1 MAIAPLSSDV
11 PDSTHAMRPAIEVR
25 GLTKRY
31 RGGVV
36 ANDAIDLAIREGT
49 MLGVLGHNGAGKTTL
64 MKAMVGLV
72 EARRGDG
79 APDVLGLA
87 PLRSRVELLKSV
99 CYIPDVAILPRWAR
113 VGELITLMSGLHP
126 RFSAARAL
134 ALLKRDNGCVL
145 EWHLIGPIDQ
155 GEAVRRLRDVA
166 ATRAKEYAEAVDP
179 VSRVDLSK
187 MNG

>member
-1 MAIAPLSSDV
+1 MTENDIERVHAESPCLCSSCRDGILE
-11 PDSTHAMRPAIEVR
+11 RIER
-25 GLTKRY
+25 GE
-31 RGGVV
+31 
-36 ANDAIDLAIREGT
+36 AIDWIYCP
-49 MLGVLGHNGAGKTTL
+49 HNQT
-64 MKAMVGLV
+64 
-72 EARRGDG
+72 
-79 APDVLGLA
+79 
-87 PLRSRVELLKSV
+87 
-99 CYIPDVAILPRWAR
+99 
-113 VGELITLMSGLHP
+113 
-126 RFSAARAL
+126 L